1 MNPDTAAF
9 VKALYRARDPDDFL
23 KGGEREAV
31 ILELERR
38 KKRLRFKRIIL
49 KVTRL
54 FNSNHHNI
62 VADVA
67 EELEFV
73 EQVLQKQGFL
83 GLIPANAPTVAA
95 TRPASRQKT
104 RLVWNNV
111 DECLFTFLCGTTDI
125 DSPLI
130 CCAGRQ
136 MFYGK
141 YLHLL
146 AKSF

>member
-9 VKALYRARDPDDFL
+9 VEALYRARDPNDFL
-23 KGGEREAV
+23 KGTEGQAV

-73 EQVLQKQGFL
+73 EQVLQQQNVF
-83 GLIPANAPTVAA
+83 GLLPVNAPTVLGLLQRCA
-95 TRPASRQKT
+95 R
-104 RLVWNNV
+104 
-111 DECLFTFLCGTTDI
+111 CGSYT
-125 DSPLI
+125 
-130 CCAGRQ
+130 
-136 MFYGK
+136 
-141 YLHLL
+141 
-146 AKSF
+146 

>member
-9 VKALYRARDPDDFL
+9 VKALYRARDPNDFL
-23 KGGEREAV
+23 KGAEGQAI

-73 EQVLQKQGFL
+73 EQVLQQQNVF
-83 GLIPANAPTVAA
+83 GLLPVNAPTVLGLLPANA
-95 TRPASRQKT
+95 TAGSYTASLQTKKPFGM
-104 RLVWNNV
+104 
-111 DECLFTFLCGTTDI
+111 EQC
-125 DSPLI
+125 
-130 CCAGRQ
+130 
-136 MFYGK
+136 
-141 YLHLL
+141 
-146 AKSF
+146 